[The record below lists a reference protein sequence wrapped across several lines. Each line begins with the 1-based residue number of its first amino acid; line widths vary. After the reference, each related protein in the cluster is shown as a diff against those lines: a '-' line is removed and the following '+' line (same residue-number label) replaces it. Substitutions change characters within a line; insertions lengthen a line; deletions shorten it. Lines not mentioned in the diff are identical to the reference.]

1 MSRESGSAAVEIAL
15 VLPLIISLLLA
26 VAEVAVVART
36 QIELVNGAREG
47 ARVAAVSPEP
57 ADAVAAA
64 QRALGDLAQDARISV
79 TRPHVVGESASVAI
93 ALRHRL
99 VPFLFGGTSV
109 ELRASA
115 AMRVER

>member
-1 MSRESGSAAVEIAL
+1 MSREVGAAAVELAL
-15 VLPLIISLLLA
+15 VLPLVIVLLLA

-36 QIELVNGAREG
+36 QLEIVNAAREG

-64 QRALGDLAQDARISV
+64 RAAIGERAADARIAV
-79 TRPHVVGESASVAI
+79 TRPQVVGEPARVEI

-99 VPFLFGGTSV
+99 APFLFGGAGI
-109 ELRASA
+109 ELRATA